1 MHNVVI
7 RTVTLSAASTLHA
20 RRRRANDNI
29 GDVPMAAGAEICG
42 AFTPVTFGDATVVH
56 ASRNPGMP
64 TVLRSITRDGEPLV
78 SNANPPALEGAQT
91 ASALGGVTRLWAA
104 LWREW
109 TIRRAVSKLESM
121 GDWQLSD
128 IGVQR
133 GDIDFIV
140 RFGRSTE
147 TGPEAER

>member
-1 MHNVVI
+1 MHKVVI
-7 RTVTLSAASTLHA
+7 RTGTWSAASTLHA

-42 AFTPVTFGDATVVH
+42 AFTPVTFGDATVVR
-56 ASRNPGMP
+56 ASRSPERP
-64 TVLRSITRDGEPLV
+64 TVVRRITRDCEPLV
-78 SNANPPALEGAQT
+78 SNANHPAFEGAQT
-91 ASALGGVTRLWAA
+91 ASALGWVTRLWAA

-121 GDWQLSD
+121 SDWQLSD